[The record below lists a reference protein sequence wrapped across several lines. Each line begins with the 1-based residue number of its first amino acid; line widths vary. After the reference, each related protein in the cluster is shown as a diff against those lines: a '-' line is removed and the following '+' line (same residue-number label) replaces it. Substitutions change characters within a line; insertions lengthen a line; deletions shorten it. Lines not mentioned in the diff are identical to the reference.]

1 MNNLCVPGTL
11 DSLST
16 IAAFVMKIADEVG
29 LEKKAAY
36 KLRLAVD
43 EITTNTILH
52 GYQEAGLQGNLEFS
66 AQWDASSLTL
76 MVEDTGVDYNPTQH
90 HLPTSDDLS
99 QPLMEREAGGLGIYL
114 VLNGVDEF
122 HYERVGDR
130 NRNIFIMY
138 PSKG

>member
-11 DSLST
+11 ESLS
-16 IAAFVMKIADEVG
+16 KIADFVMRAANEAG

-36 KLRLAVD
+36 RLRLAVD

-52 GYQEAGLQGNLEFS
+52 GYQEAELEGNLELS
-66 AQWDASSLTL
+66 TKLDSLSLTL
-76 MVEDTGVDYNPTQH
+76 TVEDTGVDYNPTQH
-90 HLPTSDDLS
+90 NLPTGDDLS
-99 QPLMEREAGGLGIYL
+99 QSLMQREEGGLGIYL

-130 NRNIFIMY
+130 NRNIFMMY
-138 PSKG
+138 TSK